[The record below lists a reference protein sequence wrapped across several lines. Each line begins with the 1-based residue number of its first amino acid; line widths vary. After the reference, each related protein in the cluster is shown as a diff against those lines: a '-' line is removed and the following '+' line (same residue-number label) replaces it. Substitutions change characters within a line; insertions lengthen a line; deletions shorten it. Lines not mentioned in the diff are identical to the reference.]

1 ILVEYKS
8 KYPNH
13 VECAKALELYLPC
26 LRDYVKS
33 NYSLGQVWS
42 STGKAVTAAS
52 SKAPRPSCKQGMSA
66 VFQEI
71 NSGKPVTFGLRKV
84 TDDMKMKNCAGRTGV
99 VGSGEK
105 ETRTSKVNNITVDKC
120 TKMGVVFRELECLLG

>member
-1 ILVEYKS
+1 MNMAFLIQILVKYKS

-13 VECAKALELYLPC
+13 VECAKALKELYLPG

-52 SKAPRPSCKQGMSA
+52 VLHQKLLDPVLLRLLLFCQHLLLHLNLIIHHHQQVVSKG
-66 VFQEI
+66 
-71 NSGKPVTFGLRKV
+71 
-84 TDDMKMKNCAGRTGV
+84 
-99 VGSGEK
+99 
-105 ETRTSKVNNITVDKC
+105 
-120 TKMGVVFRELECLLG
+120 CLLSSKKLILGSM